1 MLARN
6 STLQSMKKAARL
18 QVCTIVRSNAK
29 KNISRRAKS
38 KKKNQQNNDQTTRQ
52 TYKSGRVRRKFA
64 HHLIVFVFEKETVNF
79 IAGEEL
85 RKIPLR

>member
-1 MLARN
+1 
-6 STLQSMKKAARL
+6 MKKAARI

-52 TYKSGRVRRKFA
+52 TYKGGCSTIGSTAGFA
-64 HHLIVFVFEKETVNF
+64 GIGYLLCAALFLP
-79 IAGEEL
+79 AS
-85 RKIPLR
+85 PA

>member
-1 MLARN
+1 
-6 STLQSMKKAARL
+6 MKKAARL

-52 TYKSGRVRRKFA
+52 TLQTDRHKTPKAFQSFG
-64 HHLIVFVFEKETVNF
+64 
-79 IAGEEL
+79 GG
-85 RKIPLR
+85 